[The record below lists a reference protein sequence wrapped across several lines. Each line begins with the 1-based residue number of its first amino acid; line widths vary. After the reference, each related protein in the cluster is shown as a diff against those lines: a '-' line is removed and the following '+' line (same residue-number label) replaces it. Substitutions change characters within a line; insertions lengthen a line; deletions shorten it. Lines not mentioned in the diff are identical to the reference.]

1 MDFEILAESTTPL
14 LDLDT
19 LRLRDPVC
27 RPAYRSPLN
36 DRVRFHVPLNGCGTR
51 HWVSVARA
59 AGGGIQALAMPSLM
73 LSFTCSL
80 MGSRF
85 IMRMR

>member
-19 LRLRDPVC
+19 LRLRDPAC
-27 RPAYRSPLN
+27 RPAYKSPLN

-51 HWVSVARA
+51 HWVRVWPGLVGVGFRHWEC
-59 AGGGIQALAMPSLM
+59 PH
-73 LSFTCSL
+73 
-80 MGSRF
+80 
-85 IMRMR
+85 